1 MIALAR
7 ADDRLIHGLVAV
19 AWTSSVAPET
29 ILVANDAAAADSFK
43 KETMRLAKPAGVKLF
58 IKSVE
63 SSAKALN
70 NPINDGKRILLITAS
85 VEDAER
91 VYSLLDEGCKFT
103 ALDIGTAGIVKK
115 EGETYKLVIPGVYVS
130 KEEYEAAK
138 RLAQRGVDVFCQAN
152 PALEKAS
159 LSDIGKALEK

>member
-19 AWTSSVAPET
+19 AWASSVTPET
-29 ILVANDAAAADSFK
+29 ILVANDCAATDSFK

-70 NPINDGKRILLITAS
+70 NPINDSKRILLITAS

-91 VYSLLDEGCKFT
+91 VYSLLDEGHKFT
-103 ALDIGTAGIVKK
+103 VLDIGTAGIVKK

-130 KEEYEAAK
+130 K
-138 RLAQRGVDVFCQAN
+138 RGVRGSEEARPKGGRTSSARQTL
-152 PALEKAS
+152 P
-159 LSDIGKALEK
+159 

>member
-29 ILVANDAAAADSFK
+29 ILVANDAAAAGSFK

-91 VYSLLDEGCKFT
+91 VYSLLDEGRKFT